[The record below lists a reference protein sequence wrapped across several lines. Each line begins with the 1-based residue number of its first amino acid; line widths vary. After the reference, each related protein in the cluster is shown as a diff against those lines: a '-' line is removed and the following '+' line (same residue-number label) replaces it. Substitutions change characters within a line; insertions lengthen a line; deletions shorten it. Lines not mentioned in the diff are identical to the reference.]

1 MTLLAKLVAL
11 LSLVLAL
18 AAEPLAQ
25 SPAIKTGIETL
36 REQNFDILQGKHVG
50 LITNPS
56 GVDASLRSTI
66 DILFK
71 AQGVKLVAL
80 FGPEHGVRG
89 NIPAGGWVES
99 SRDSATGL
107 PVFSLYGRTK
117 KPTSEM
123 LKGVDVL
130 VYDIQDV
137 GCRSY
142 TFVATLGLAMEAAAE
157 HHIPFVVLDRPN
169 PLGGE
174 RIEGNIVEEGFKSF
188 VSPYPIP
195 YIYGLTCGE
204 LAKMLNGE
212 GMLANRVAC
221 DLTVVPMQGW
231 KRSMTFEQTG
241 LPWVPTSPHIP
252 FVSSPLYYASTG
264 IMGELGIFSV
274 GVGYTLPFHLFGAEW
289 IDPDRL
295 CARLTAMRIP
305 GVLFRPIAYTPMY
318 GTLTGKQVGGVQLY
332 IIEPSAANLMSLQF
346 LMMQAHYEL
355 YPSKN
360 PLLMADSA
368 RRAMFD
374 KVLGTNAI
382 RLRFEK
388 RLSYDDIKSYLQK
401 DVEGFRRLSK
411 QYMLYE

>member
-1 MTLLAKLVAL
+1 MNPLTNHLVSFGL
-11 LSLVLAL
+11 VLVLA
-18 AAEPLAQ
+18 AGTSAQ
-25 SPAIKTGIETL
+25 TPAVKTGVETL
-36 REQNFDILQGKHVG
+36 REHHFDILQGKRVG

-56 GVDASLRSTI
+56 GVDASLHSTI
-66 DILFK
+66 DILSK
-71 AQGVKLVAL
+71 APGVKLVAL

-89 NIPAGGWVES
+89 NIAAGDLIES
-99 SRDSATGL
+99 SRDSSTGV
-107 PVFSLYGRTK
+107 PVFSLYGKTR
-117 KPTSEM
+117 KPTAEM
-123 LKGVDVL
+123 LKGIDIL
-130 VYDIQDV
+130 VYDIQDI

-169 PLGGE
+169 PLGGN
-174 RIEGNIVEEGFKSF
+174 RVEGNIVEEGFTSF

-195 YIYGLTCGE
+195 YVYGLSCGE

-212 GMLANRVAC
+212 GMLANRVTC
-221 DLTVVPMQGW
+221 DLTVVPLQGW
-231 KRSMTFEQTG
+231 KRSITFEQTG

-252 FVSSPLYYASTG
+252 FASSPLYYVSTG
-264 IMGELGIFSV
+264 VIGELSVFSV

-289 IDPDRL
+289 INPGRL
-295 CARLTAMRIP
+295 CERLTAMHIP
-305 GVLFRPIAYTPMY
+305 GVLFRPITFTPFY
-318 GTLTGKQVGGVQLY
+318 GTLTGKQTGGVQIY
-332 IIEPSAANLMSLQF
+332 IVDPSAVDLMSLQF
-346 LMMQAHYEL
+346 LMMQAHHEL
-355 YPSKN
+355 YPAKN

-388 RLSYDDIKSYLQK
+388 RMSYDDIKSYLQK